1 MSLTKDRH
9 RPGYYK
15 DYAKRTGRKDRHRK
29 GYYDDYYKRK
39 EIKQKKIDTINRKLK
54 ELEDDFR

>member
-1 MSLTKDRH
+1 MKTKDRH